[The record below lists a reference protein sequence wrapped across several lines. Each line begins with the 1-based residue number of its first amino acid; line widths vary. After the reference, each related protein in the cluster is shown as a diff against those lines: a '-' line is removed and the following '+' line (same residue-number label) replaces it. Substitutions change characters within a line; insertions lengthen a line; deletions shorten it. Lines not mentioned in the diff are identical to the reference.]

1 MMTFAVGDVHG
12 CVDKLVGLVAQ
23 CLRHAGDQP
32 SRFVFIGDYIDR
44 GPDSRAVIDFLMA
57 MQGEKGP
64 EVVDLLLA
72 MQRQKRPE
80 VIALRGNH
88 EAMMIKTVRTGD
100 GALWLLNGAVQTLA
114 SYGITDWTALPAEH
128 VDWVATLPLCFDD
141 GQRYFVHAGINPA
154 IPLDQ
159 QTEHD
164 QLWIREPFL
173 SDTRDFGRFIV
184 HGHTPL
190 TTGRPDQRPNRLNID
205 TAAVFGGPLTAAV
218 DRKSTRL

>member
-1 MMTFAVGDVHG
+1 MITYAVGDVHG
-12 CVDKLVGLVAQ
+12 CIDQLVGLVTQ

-32 SRFVFIGDYIDR
+32 TRFVFIGDYIDR
-44 GPDSRAVIDFLMA
+44 GPNSRAVIDFL
-57 MQGEKGP
+57 
-64 EVVDLLLA
+64 LA
-72 MQRQKRPE
+72 IQRQKGPD

-88 EAMMIKTVRTGD
+88 EAMMLNTVRTGD
-100 GALWLLNGAVQTLA
+100 GALWLINGAVQTLA
-114 SYGITDWTALPAEH
+114 SYGIDDWSELPPEH
-128 VDWVATLPLCFDD
+128 LDWIASLPLCFDD

-154 IPLDQ
+154 VPLDQ

-173 SDTRDFGRFIV
+173 SDPRDFGRLIV

-190 TTGRPDQRPNRLNID
+190 TTGRPDQRPNRVNID

-218 DRKSTRL
+218 FTDDQTDPIGFLASSG

>member
-23 CLRHAGDQP
+23 CLRHAADRP

-44 GPDSRAVIDFLMA
+44 GPDTRAVIEFLMA
-57 MQGEKGP
+57 
-64 EVVDLLLA
+64 L
-72 MQRQKRPE
+72 QRQKGQDL
-80 VIALRGNH
+80 IALRGNH
-88 EAMMIKTVRTGD
+88 EAMMLKAVHTGD
-100 GALWLLNGAVQTLA
+100 GALWLLNGAAQTLA
-114 SYGITDWTALPAEH
+114 SYGVADWAGLPAAH
-128 VDWVATLPLCFDD
+128 VDWIASLPLCFDD

-154 IPLDQ
+154 VPLDR

-173 SDTRDFGRFIV
+173 SDPRDFGRLIV

-190 TTGRPDQRPNRLNID
+190 PSGRPDQRANRLNLD

-218 DRKSTRL
+218 FTADRSEPVAFLVSGDERLAD

>member
-23 CLRHAGDQP
+23 CLRQAGDQP

-44 GPDSRAVIDFLMA
+44 GPDSRAVIDFLI
-57 MQGEKGP
+57 
-64 EVVDLLLA
+64 A
-72 MQRQKRPE
+72 MQRQKRFE
-80 VIALRGNH
+80 LIALRGNH
-88 EAMMIKTVRTGD
+88 EAMMLKTVRTGD
-100 GALWLLNGAVQTLA
+100 GALWLLNGAAQTLA
-114 SYGITDWTALPAEH
+114 SYGIGDWTGLPAEH
-128 VDWVATLPLCFDD
+128 LDWVASLPLCFDD

-154 IPLDQ
+154 VPLDQ

-173 SDTRDFGRFIV
+173 SDARDFGRLIV

-190 TTGRPDQRPNRLNID
+190 TTGRPDQRANRVNID

-218 DRKSTRL
+218 FTPERVAPVAFLMSGE